1 MSLAAHPFRCVEYW
15 IFVLNF
21 LTALAWRK
29 QQPIFKLKIR
39 HVQIDA
45 LPRTQ
50 VSKWDAYKFKLTLNY
65 FIAGEEDDKGKRTIP
80 GTNVK
85 LTSVDKPQ
93 KIWRKSWEKT
103 LGESKLFSKMIEELL
118 KGAIKTSG
126 WLQLDLILYGP
137 RTILNSFGISN
148 LFG

>member
-1 MSLAAHPFRCVEYW
+1 MTYQGHNAPNKMP
-15 IFVLNF
+15 INLNSY
-21 LTALAWRK
+21 LIT
-29 QQPIFKLKIR
+29 
-39 HVQIDA
+39 
-45 LPRTQ
+45 
-50 VSKWDAYKFKLTLNY
+50 
-65 FIAGEEDDKGKRTIP
+65 GEDDDKEKRTIP

-93 KIWRKSWEKT
+93 KIWTKSWEKT

-118 KGAIKTSG
+118 KGVVKTSG

-148 LFG
+148 FFG

>member
-1 MSLAAHPFRCVEYW
+1 MNYQGHKNKMP
-15 IFVLNF
+15 INLN
-21 LTALAWRK
+21 LIT
-29 QQPIFKLKIR
+29 
-39 HVQIDA
+39 
-45 LPRTQ
+45 
-50 VSKWDAYKFKLTLNY
+50 
-65 FIAGEEDDKGKRTIP
+65 GEEYDKGKRTIP

-93 KIWRKSWEKT
+93 KIWTKSWEKT

-118 KGAIKTSG
+118 KGVVKTSG

-148 LFG
+148 FFG

>member
-1 MSLAAHPFRCVEYW
+1 M
-15 IFVLNF
+15 
-21 LTALAWRK
+21 
-29 QQPIFKLKIR
+29 
-39 HVQIDA
+39 
-45 LPRTQ
+45 
-50 VSKWDAYKFKLTLNY
+50 NY
-65 FIAGEEDDKGKRTIP
+65 FITAGEENYKGKRTIP

-93 KIWRKSWEKT
+93 KIWTKSWEKT

-118 KGAIKTSG
+118 KGAVKTSG

-148 LFG
+148 FFG